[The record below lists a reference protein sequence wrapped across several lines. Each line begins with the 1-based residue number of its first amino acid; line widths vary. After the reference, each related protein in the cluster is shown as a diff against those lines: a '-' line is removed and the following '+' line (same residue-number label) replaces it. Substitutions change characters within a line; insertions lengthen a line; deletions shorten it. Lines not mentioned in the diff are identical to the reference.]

1 MSYPLQM
8 MLCDA
13 NFDPNMNLVD
23 TSAANGKTVVLFS
36 RPGCPHCKHMTEE
49 YKGAIGL
56 APDVTFKVVNTGD
69 CRGVMAAASGPTS
82 PFKVNG
88 VPKIVGYLNGQYFS
102 TYVRN
107 EMAPAENL
115 KNFRRAS
122 DLALFGQTI
131 GTVAP
136 VQHQSA

>member
-1 MSYPLQM
+1 MGYPQEMS
-8 MLCDA
+8 LCDA
-13 NFDPNMNLVD
+13 NFDSNMNLIN
-23 TSAANGKTVVLFS
+23 TPAANGKTVVLFS
-36 RPGCPHCKHMTEE
+36 RPGCPHCEHMTEE
-49 YKGAIGL
+49 YKGAMAS
-56 APDVTFKVVNTGD
+56 APDVAFKVVNTGE
-69 CRGVMAAASGPTS
+69 CRGVMASASGPTS

-88 VPKIVGYLNGQYFS
+88 VPKIVGYSNGQYFS

-107 EMAPAENL
+107 DMAPAENL